1 MIDLARIPVVNFN
14 EGTTIRLI
22 ATAYTIEAALSPLAD
37 DDEDLRILEDVE
49 MTTSARHDS
58 LVAILP
64 GVNPNELLTETQGF
78 GWIQINAAFCYTRS
92 TGNRFNGP
100 ERGAW
105 YAAWG
110 DKAAETSQAEVAY
123 HLTRELDY
131 VGVYQNLTVYREL
144 LAGFATRFYDL
155 DSFAD
160 QDFRHSDTQIAY
172 PAGQTLARRILKT
185 GGNGVLYPSVRYPG
199 GQCLAAF
206 RPHIIQNVRHGQTWK
221 FEWSGK
227 REPTIST
234 A

>member
-1 MIDLARIPVVNFN
+1 LIDLARIPVVNFN

-22 ATAYTIEAALSPLAD
+22 STAYTTVPALSPLAD

-49 MTTSARHDS
+49 MMTSVGRDS
-58 LVAILP
+58 LVAIPP
-64 GVNPNELLTETQGF
+64 GVNPNELLSETQGF
-78 GWIQINAAFCYTRS
+78 GWIQINAAFCFTRS

-100 ERGAW
+100 KRGAW
-105 YAAWG
+105 YAAWD
-110 DKAAETSQAEVAY
+110 DKAPETSQTEVAY

-131 VGVYQNLTVYREL
+131 VGVYENLTVYREL

-160 QDFRHSDTQIAY
+160 QDFLGPDTQIAY
-172 PAGQTLARRILKT
+172 PAGQSLARLILQT
-185 GGNGVLYPSVRYPG
+185 GGNGVLYPSVRYSG

-227 REPTIST
+227 RNPTIST
-234 A
+234 T